1 MAKTKTKEGEGIEI
15 LEDPGALVSK
25 AEEFLNSK
33 KNRNLTLVIGSFIAL
48 VIAGFFGYRYY
59 ISNQDQEA
67 QREMFQAVYYFE
79 ADSLGKAL
87 NGDGINYGFLQII
100 EDYPGTKGSNLAN
113 FYAGIT
119 YLKLGNFENS
129 IRYLKDFNSSDYL
142 LQARAYSL
150 IGDAYLEL
158 DDFSSAI
165 ASYNDAINYKPNEN
179 FTPIY
184 LKKLALAE
192 ELQGNYSAAANAY
205 GRIIDEYKESE
216 FFQEAKKQ
224 KARLEGLA
232 AN

>member
-15 LEDPGALVSK
+15 LEDPGALVNK
-25 AEEFLNSK
+25 AEEFLNNK
-33 KNRNLTLVIGSFIAL
+33 KNRNLTLIIGGVVAL
-48 VIAGFFGYRYY
+48 AIAGIFGYRYY

-113 FYAGIT
+113 FYAGVT
-119 YLKLGNFENS
+119 YLKLGDFES
-129 IRYLKDFNSSDYL
+129 AIRYLKDFSSSDYL
-142 LQARAYSL
+142 LQARAYAL
-150 IGDAYLEL
+150 IGDAHLEL
-158 DDFSSAI
+158 GDYTSAI
-165 ASYNDAINYKPNEN
+165 ASYNDAIDYKPNESY
-179 FTPIY
+179 TPIY

-192 ELQGNYSAAANAY
+192 ELQGNFSGAAKAYS
-205 GRIIDEYKESE
+205 RIIDEFKESDLL
-216 FFQEAKKQ
+216 QEAKKQ

-232 AN
+232 AE